1 MYFSNPPRPDNA
13 PQRTNWKTAFAE
25 LLANPALSQRDREV
39 IESLQAHWKRS
50 KSLSRGRKSYFY
62 LIKERTEKAAA
73 TAAERAAG
81 GQSTMSARLQA
92 LNGRI
97 QDRSSWDAGF
107 IESLIQQEASRDLS
121 ARQIEI
127 LGEIEGRHT
136 DELLA
141 ERLAWANGGYGDLE
155 RERMRV
161 ACDYYRVSGYYSTI
175 TSRHATEDDYI
186 PTKDDYD
193 RVVNNKYSQK
203 VIAAH
208 EAAPKYAAGS
218 LVEVRSNAPR
228 SRLRQRN
235 LQTYLRPGVVCVV
248 VSTSEPIISAAK
260 GCKRYKVLPVGSTQT
275 YLVEERDVKIHR

>member
-13 PQRTNWKTAFAE
+13 PQRTNWKNAFVE

-39 IESLQAHWKRS
+39 IESLHAHWKS
-50 KSLSRGRKSYFY
+50 GKSLSRGRKSYFY
-62 LIKERTEKAAA
+62 LIKDRTEKAAA

-81 GQSTMSARLQA
+81 GQSTMSVRLQA

-97 QDRSSWDAGF
+97 QDRSSWDASF
-107 IESLIQQEASRDLS
+107 VESLIQQEASRDLS

-141 ERLAWANGGYGDLE
+141 ERLAWANGGYGELE
-155 RERMRV
+155 RERLRV
-161 ACDYYRVSGYYSTI
+161 ACNYYRTTGYYSTI
-175 TSRHATEDDYI
+175 TSRYATEDDYV
-186 PTKDDYD
+186 PTKDEYD
-193 RVVNNKYSQK
+193 RLVDNKYSRK

-218 LVEVRSNAPR
+218 LVEIRATAPSVRR
-228 SRLRQRN
+228 RQSDG
-235 LQTYLRPGVVCVV
+235 TMMKVGVACVV
-248 VSTSEPIISAAK
+248 IGTSEPIISAAK

>member
-1 MYFSNPPRPDNA
+1 
-13 PQRTNWKTAFAE
+13 
-25 LLANPALSQRDREV
+25 
-39 IESLQAHWKRS
+39 
-50 KSLSRGRKSYFY
+50 
-62 LIKERTEKAAA
+62 
-73 TAAERAAG
+73 
-81 GQSTMSARLQA
+81 
-92 LNGRI
+92 
-97 QDRSSWDAGF
+97 
-107 IESLIQQEASRDLS
+107 
-121 ARQIEI
+121 
-127 LGEIEGRHT
+127 
-136 DELLA
+136 
-141 ERLAWANGGYGDLE
+141 
-155 RERMRV
+155 MRV

-175 TSRHATEDDYI
+175 TGRYETEDDYI
-186 PTKDDYD
+186 PTKDEYD

-218 LVEVRSNAPR
+218 LVKVRSNVPQ